1 MDVNDHR
8 ETGAYIDGEKSGEW
22 IHTHA
27 SGTVIFRG
35 SFVNGMPEGRHT
47 WWYADGTR
55 QLTGLFVGGVKEG
68 RWVHSR
74 TDGTVQREEEYKG
87 GELRRIDGLR
97 IEKAGKSDG
106 TAD

>member
-1 MDVNDHR
+1 
-8 ETGAYIDGEKSGEW
+8 
-22 IHTHA
+22 
-27 SGTVIFRG
+27 
-35 SFVNGMPEGRHT
+35 
-47 WWYADGTR
+47 
-55 QLTGLFVGGVKEG
+55 
-68 RWVHSR
+68 VHSR